1 MLLKKLLLQ
10 KMFSKLKV
18 KSLKSI
24 IIISHCPLISG
35 WSSVHSETIDTGVV
49 WVAMVTG
56 DVKSHITENF
66 LVVFLYK
73 TQYPIL
79 NFSH

>member
-1 MLLKKLLLQ
+1 
-10 KMFSKLKV
+10 MFGKLKGQGNIV
-18 KSLKSI
+18 NNN
-24 IIISHCPLISG
+24 IISHCPLISG

-66 LVVFLYK
+66 PAVFLYK

>member
-1 MLLKKLLLQ
+1 MN
-10 KMFSKLKV
+10 
-18 KSLKSI
+18 
-24 IIISHCPLISG
+24 
-35 WSSVHSETIDTGVV
+35 SETIDTGVV
-49 WVAMVTG
+49 CVSMITG

-73 TQYPIL
+73 TQYSIL

>member
-1 MLLKKLLLQ
+1 M
-10 KMFSKLKV
+10 
-18 KSLKSI
+18 
-24 IIISHCPLISG
+24 
-35 WSSVHSETIDTGVV
+35 HSETIDTGVV

-66 LVVFLYK
+66 FLVAFLNK

-79 NFSH
+79 NCSH

>member
-1 MLLKKLLLQ
+1 M
-10 KMFSKLKV
+10 
-18 KSLKSI
+18 
-24 IIISHCPLISG
+24 
-35 WSSVHSETIDTGVV
+35 HSETIDTGVV

-79 NFSH
+79 NFSHKQNMYTVQYSTCNTNSVVITIQCQLTISNDCMGGS